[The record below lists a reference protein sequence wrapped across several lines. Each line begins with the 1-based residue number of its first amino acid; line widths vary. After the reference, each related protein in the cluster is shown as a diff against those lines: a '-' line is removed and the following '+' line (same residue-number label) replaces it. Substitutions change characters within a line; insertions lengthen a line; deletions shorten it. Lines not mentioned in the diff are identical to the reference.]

1 MRVLT
6 FIVGLLA
13 ALLAGVLTLLLG
25 GELAGAATAAAVFVL
40 VCFGA
45 WFAGAVVRRLVLLAS
60 ALLVAGSLAFGGW
73 QTYQVSAGLLD
84 TTGPVAAPDAPAL
97 AAVELLLGGVQE
109 QSGFRIELTEGELT
123 AIVQDGLRQVESPLR
138 RVDLDFVAGRG
149 GDAGVV
155 RFRATFKSGSTAAE
169 GTLAYALVA
178 GGVEQCVESVSFGA
192 LKVPRV
198 AQDALAELV
207 ERASELNQTLAEERV
222 TVQALTIDDQ
232 RLVLVGTR
240 GGGALLTSPLASG
253 GLSARAAQA
262 ATPQPLPER
271 LCPGTVDG
279 REAPGSRWY
288 VALGDSLAANVGVA
302 RPRDGYVSRL
312 HRALSERDGVPY
324 GLRNFAVPGENSGTI
339 LRTQLEQATAFMR
352 GKDIAYVSLDIGA
365 NDLLPHLGSSDCAD
379 GVVLPACQSRVDASL
394 AVYRGNLD
402 ALFRRVRAAVPQA
415 HVLFLQVYNPFSFG
429 FQGFAFEEQTDRVTQ
444 QLNAIAAEVAARHGV
459 LVGDGYT
466 PLRGRAATAT
476 HMTDSPPDIHPRAT
490 GYDALAAA
498 LLEAK

>member
-6 FIVGLLA
+6 FLVGLLA
-13 ALLAGVLTLLLG
+13 ALLGGVLALVLAGEVAGV
-25 GELAGAATAAAVFVL
+25 AAAAAMLAFVTL
-40 VCFGA
+40 GA

-60 ALLVAGSLAFGGW
+60 ALLVAGTLAFGGW
-73 QTYQVSAGLLD
+73 QAYHVSAGLLD
-84 TTGPVAAPDAPAL
+84 TTGPVDAPDPPVL
-97 AAVELLLGGVQE
+97 AAAEQKLDGVQE
-109 QSGFRIELTEGELT
+109 QSGFRIELTETELT

-149 GDAGVV
+149 GEPGDV

-169 GTLAYALVA
+169 GTLSYVLVD
-178 GGVEQCVESVSFGA
+178 GGVEPRVEGVHFGA
-192 LKVPRV
+192 VKVPRA
-198 AQDALAELV
+198 AQSALAELV
-207 ERASELNQTLAEERV
+207 ERASALNQTLAEERV
-222 TVQALTIDDQ
+222 TVQALTIDDT

-240 GGGALLTSPLASG
+240 GGGTLLTAPLTRSG
-253 GLSARAAQA
+253 LGVRAAQI
-262 ATPQPLPER
+262 ATPPPLPER
-271 LCPGTVDG
+271 LGPGTVDG

-312 HRALSERDGVPY
+312 HRALAERDGVPY
-324 GLRNFAVPGENSGTI
+324 GLRNFAVSGESSGTI

-352 GKDIAYVSLDIGA
+352 GVDVAYVSIDIGA
-365 NDLLPHLGSSDCAD
+365 NDLLPHLGSTDCAD

-402 ALFRRVRAAVPQA
+402 TLFRRVRAAAPGA
-415 HVLFLQVYNPFSFG
+415 RVLFLQLYNPFSFG
-429 FQGFAFEEQTDRVTQ
+429 LQGLGFEEQTDRVTQ
-444 QLNAIAAEVAARHGV
+444 QLNAIAAEVAARYGV
-459 LVGDGYT
+459 LVGGYT
-466 PLRGRAATAT
+466 PLRGRAASAT
-476 HMTDSPPDIHPRAT
+476 HMSDSPPDIHPRAA